1 MVVNIDKFI
10 DESEAGSL
18 AGGFAVAPIS
28 WSPEV
33 VQDISGPPVLASLLG
48 SAINT
53 HDHADAATSG
63 LKFEFTVPENYDSG
77 PLELQAVYAMSS
89 AVGGPNNV
97 VVLDVGAEIADATGG
112 GIDAG
117 TYAQAP
123 ISLITPVTTAV
134 TRSATILSIME
145 GDFAAGDKLIFLIE
159 RLGADG
165 SDLHTGI
172 WKLIDYMVIYDGQ
185 VAPNVAI
192 HQVEVFSDTGG
203 TPAVPG
209 TKSSFDT
216 LDFEEGFTHEQKFQW
231 TIPDNWDGA
240 SDFHIRFTY
249 AMTSAGGGVVRL
261 DLSGDTTSVN
271 TGAIAALPLAAFLVP
286 TFTDTDPHRTTVIYA
301 ISGAG
306 RTAGDTLAIT
316 FNRPSGDPL
325 DTHVGDF
332 QFMAA
337 TVSIG
342 QGGSTAVT
350 TETDESYL
358 DHRDFRII
366 SVTGVNAEQES
377 ADFATDFELWS
388 KMDST
393 VASGR
398 VDVEWQGRLR
408 GVQTKIASIVIPV
421 KGQSG
426 GPTPQYQIKVYVEG
440 SGASNVYT
448 GSALTPE
455 TTGVRSIVTLTD
467 SDLSAQPTGEKRFFV
482 VVEASL
488 DAGEEL
494 RVGTPF
500 VRQE

>member
-10 DESEAGSL
+10 DASEAGLL
-18 AGGFAVAPIS
+18 AGGFAVAPVS

-33 VQDISGPPVLASLLG
+33 VQDISGPPTPGVLPAS
-48 SAINT
+48 SINT
-53 HDHADAATSG
+53 FDHPDASTSG

-77 PLELQAVYAMSS
+77 PLQLQAVYAMSS
-89 AVGGPNNV
+89 AVAATNNV
-97 VVLDVGAEIADATGG
+97 IVLNVGAEIADATGG
-112 GIDAG
+112 GIDVV
-117 TYAQAP
+117 TYAPAT
-123 ISLITPVTTAV
+123 LAVVTPETTAV
-134 TRSATILSIME
+134 ARSGVLLSIME
-145 GDFAAGDKLIFLIE
+145 GDFAAGDKFVFLIE
-159 RLGADG
+159 RLGGDG
-165 SDLHTGI
+165 ADLHTGL
-172 WKLIDYMVIYDGQ
+172 WQLVDYMVVYDGQ
-185 VAPNVAI
+185 VAPSVVV

-209 TKSSFDT
+209 TKANFDT
-216 LDFEEGFTHEQKFQW
+216 LNFEEGSTNEQKFQW

-249 AMTSAGGGVVRL
+249 AMTSAGGGVVRF

-271 TGAIAALPLAAFLVP
+271 TGAITSLVQAAYLIP
-286 TFTDTDPHRTTVIYA
+286 TFADTDPHRTTVIYA

-306 RTAGDTLAIT
+306 RTAGDTLVII
-316 FNRPSGDPL
+316 FNRPSGDPF

-332 QFMAA
+332 QLIAA

-342 QGGSTAVT
+342 QGGSVAVS

-366 SVTGVNAEQES
+366 SVSGVNAEQES

-393 VASGR
+393 VAAGR

-408 GVQTKIASIVIPV
+408 GVQSKIASIVVPV

-440 SGASNVYT
+440 SGATNVFI
-448 GSALTPE
+448 GSVLTPE
-455 TTGVRSIVTLTD
+455 TTGVRSTVTLTD
-467 SDLSAQPTGEKRFFV
+467 ADLSAQPTGEGRFFV